1 MLSYHN
7 KMTRKYTFNFSSEK
21 NRKLIQERTISFEEI
36 ISAIENDGILDVIE
50 HPNSQKYANQ
60 KMYVVKFNN
69 YAYLVPFIK
78 ENDKSIFLKTI
89 FPSRKAAQKYLKK
102 EESHEK

>member
-1 MLSYHN
+1 
-7 KMTRKYTFNFSSEK
+7 
-21 NRKLIQERTISFEEI
+21 
-36 ISAIENDGILDVIE
+36 
-50 HPNSQKYANQ
+50 
-60 KMYVVKFNN
+60 MYVVKFNN